1 MVRERERC
9 HPSRA
14 ETGVFRSEIRSALET
29 VEPCAAPRGQLGRS
43 GPNAARNVYSGWER
57 YMSPRS
63 RLVFACLWIL
73 SMLIVANFASAQ
85 ARRDPPAVI
94 SGSDFGF
101 RPEGWQGRART

>member
-1 MVRERERC
+1 
-9 HPSRA
+9 
-14 ETGVFRSEIRSALET
+14 
-29 VEPCAAPRGQLGRS
+29 
-43 GPNAARNVYSGWER
+43 
-57 YMSPRS
+57 MSLRS

-101 RPEGWQGRART
+101 RPEGWQGRARTGTFVVRINGEWVEAVAATRTMPATTR